1 MEDFYMDQRTLHLPA
16 GFVGAVFLVLVSGCD
31 KKPAPTVPSPPQAGF
46 ITIKPQSVSWTTQL
60 PGRTVAE
67 MTADVR
73 PQVNGVIL
81 KRLFTEGDDVTAG
94 EQLYQ
99 IDASTYQASYDTA
112 RATLAYDQAAL
123 TTARIKAQRYKPLA
137 AAKAI
142 SQQDYDDASAGAAE
156 AVAQVASARA
166 SVEQA
171 QINLIYTKVLSPI
184 SGHIGAS
191 SVTPGALVTASQ
203 TTVLATVTQLD
214 PIYVDVEEPS
224 TMRLQL
230 QQGFANGDIK
240 KDANGDVPVGLQL
253 EDGSL
258 YKLPGA
264 LQFTEVT
271 VDENTGTVLL
281 RATFRNPDH
290 FLLPGMYVHAVLAQG
305 VHQNGIVVP
314 QQAVSHNTHGDA
326 TVLLVGAGNKVL
338 LQIIETGAAV
348 NNQWVVTSG
357 LKAGDRVIIDG
368 LTGLDPGMA
377 VTPVAEA
384 APAITASN

>member
-1 MEDFYMDQRTLHLPA
+1 LLIS
-16 GFVGAVFLVLVSGCD
+16 LSGCD
-31 KKPAPTVPSPPQAGF
+31 KKAPPPAPPPAQVGF
-46 ITIKPQSVSWTTQL
+46 ITIKSQPVSWTTQL
-60 PGRTVAE
+60 PGRTTAA

-73 PQVNGVIL
+73 PQVSGLIL
-81 KRLFTEGDDVTAG
+81 KRLFTEGDEVTAG
-94 EQLYQ
+94 QPLYQ
-99 IDASTYQASYDTA
+99 IDPATYQASYDTA

-123 TTARIKAQRYKPLA
+123 TTARIEAERYKPLA
-137 AAKAI
+137 AAQAI
-142 SQQDYDDASAGAAE
+142 SQQDYDNAVAGAAE
-156 AVAQVASARA
+156 AVANVASARA

-171 QINLIYTKVLSPI
+171 QINLIYTKVLAPI

-224 TMRLQL
+224 TLRLQL
-230 QQGFANGDIK
+230 EQGFANGNMK

-253 EDGSL
+253 EDGSM
-258 YKLPGA
+258 YNLPGA

-271 VDENTGTVLL
+271 VDESTGTVLL

-290 FLLPGMYVHAVLAQG
+290 FLLPGMYVHAVLSQG
-305 VHQNGIVVP
+305 VRQNGIVVP

-326 TVLLVGAGNKVL
+326 TVLLVGAGNKVE
-338 LQIIETGAAV
+338 LQIIQTGAAV
-348 NNQWVVTSG
+348 NNQWVVTGG
-357 LKAGDRVIIDG
+357 LKAGDHVIVNG
-368 LTGLDPGMA
+368 LTGLDPG
-377 VTPVAEA
+377 VTVAPVAEA

>member
-1 MEDFYMDQRTLHLPA
+1 MSEMYQRASSRLACALAATLVI
-16 GFVGAVFLVLVSGCD
+16 FISGCD
-31 KKPAPTVPSPPQAGF
+31 KKAPPPPPPPQAGF
-46 ITIKPQSVSWTTQL
+46 ITIKPRPVSWTTQL
-60 PGRTVAE
+60 PGRTDAE

-73 PQVNGVIL
+73 PQVSGLIL
-81 KRLFTEGDDVTAG
+81 KRLFTEGDEVTAG
-94 EQLYQ
+94 QQLYQ
-99 IDASTYQASYDTA
+99 IDPATYQASYDTA
-112 RATLAYDQAAL
+112 LATLAYDQAAL
-123 TTARIKAQRYKPLA
+123 TTARIKARRYKPLA
-137 AAKAI
+137 AAQAI
-142 SQQDYDDASAGAAE
+142 SQQDYDDAAAGAAE
-156 AVAQVASARA
+156 AVANVASARA

-171 QINLIYTKVLSPI
+171 LINLNYTKVRSPI

-230 QQGFANGDIK
+230 QQGFINGNIK
-240 KDANGDVPVGLQL
+240 KDSNGDVPVGLQL
-253 EDGSL
+253 EDGSMYNL
-258 YKLPGA
+258 KGA

-271 VDENTGTVLL
+271 VDESTGTVLL
-281 RATFRNPDH
+281 RATFPNPDH
-290 FLLPGMYVHAVLAQG
+290 FLLPGMYVHAVLSQG

-326 TVLLVGAGNKVL
+326 TVLLVGGGNKVL
-338 LQIIETGAAV
+338 LRIIQTGAAV

-357 LKAGDRVIIDG
+357 LKAGDRVIMDG
-368 LTGLDPGMA
+368 LTGLDPGVT

-384 APAITASN
+384 APDITNSN